1 MDYTPEVVT
10 PPNPPVATPDKA
22 LDARVETAAFALLR
36 EGKNPT
42 VAAVRERIGGASP
55 NVVAPALK
63 RWRAAFA
70 AHLQDNS
77 GAAQDVLPP
86 GILEIVQALWSRA
99 LFEAHRVRSDAL
111 SPSEVLEQLY
121 AAIAE
126 LNARLAAVQAREAEL
141 ETERR
146 VLAKERRR
154 LAALESQPA
163 RATRRPQVA
172 HKRARKKVPA
182 RRRTT
187 PRQRRAPN
195 PKRRR

>member
-1 MDYTPEVVT
+1 MVT
-10 PPNPPVATPDKA
+10 PPNQLVAAPDKA
-22 LDARVETAAFALLR
+22 FDARVEAAAFALLR

-42 VAAVRERIGGASP
+42 VAAVRERMGGASP
-55 NVVAPALK
+55 NAVAPALK

-99 LFEAHRVRSDAL
+99 LFEAHRVRADTQ
-111 SPSEVLEQLY
+111 SPSEVLERLNST
-121 AAIAE
+121 IAE
-126 LNARLAAVQAREAEL
+126 LNARLAVVQAREAEL

-154 LAALESQPA
+154 LAVLESKPA
-163 RATRRPQVA
+163 RTTRRPQVA
-172 HKRARKKVPA
+172 PKRARKKVSNRRLSAPSQRRVPRQN
-182 RRRTT
+182 RRR
-187 PRQRRAPN
+187 
-195 PKRRR
+195 